1 MLHLIIESFTR
12 PRETMRGILR
22 RDLPEALLLPA
33 AVAICCVVAAVE
45 GAFAVVFGTGSDG
58 SLLRGPIGLAVVQ
71 FGILLVSALL
81 IDRVGA
87 MFGGT
92 GNWKSAMIVAIW
104 YMVVSLG
111 PNMIVLYVQHSGEDM
126 STFLAVQFIAAGW
139 MLVVLTGFV
148 QVVHGFKSAFLTGL
162 GVLATGFFFGLL
174 VLLALSALGIL
185 PPGAESNV

>member
-1 MLHLIIESFTR
+1 MLHLIIESFIR

-33 AVAICCVVAAVE
+33 AVTICCVVAAVE
-45 GAFAVVFGTGSDG
+45 GVFAVVFGTGSDG

-111 PNMIVLYVQHSGEDM
+111 PNMIVLYVQHSGWDM
-126 STFLAVQFIAAGW
+126 STFLA
-139 MLVVLTGFV
+139 
-148 QVVHGFKSAFLTGL
+148 
-162 GVLATGFFFGLL
+162 
-174 VLLALSALGIL
+174 
-185 PPGAESNV
+185 EC

>member
-1 MLHLIIESFTR
+1 MLHLIIESFVR

-45 GAFAVVFGTGSDG
+45 GVFAVVFGTGSDG

-87 MFGGT
+87 MFGGNGT
-92 GNWKSAMIVAIW
+92 WKSAMIVAIW

-111 PNMIVLYVQHSGEDM
+111 PNMIVLYVQHSGGDM

-139 MLVVLTGFV
+139 MLVMLTGFV
-148 QVVHGFKSAFLTGL
+148 QVVHGFKNAFLTGL

-174 VLLALSALGIL
+174 VVLALSALGIV